1 MTRCRTTKFS
11 VTASLT
17 ILLTLIASLP
27 ALAGEATTS
36 AGVTQIGSRPGTA
49 TATAAYTGDGRGQ
62 ARTTT
67 RSGQVT
73 LAEGLAFGVDR
84 DGIDFSVSYAVASR
98 FAPAVASTF
107 NLSVGRDGSVASS
120 GGVSVAENAPIRSV
134 IAGGFARSQH
144 GGSISGATA
153 GGRSDPHGTVIAKTW
168 SESRRPSR
176 TFRYR

>member
-1 MTRCRTTKFS
+1 MTRCRTTKLEL
-11 VTASLT
+11 TAALT
-17 ILLTLIASLP
+17 VLLTLVATLP
-27 ALAGEATTS
+27 VLAGEATTS

-49 TATAAYTGDGRGQ
+49 TATAAYVGDGRGQ

-84 DGIDFSVSYAVASR
+84 DGIDFSVSYAIAGR

-120 GGVSVAENAPIRSV
+120 GGLSVAENAPIRSV
-134 IAGGFARSQH
+134 NAGGFARSQR

-153 GGRSDPHGTVIAKTW
+153 GGRSDPHGTVLARTW
-168 SESRRPSR
+168 SDNRRPLR
-176 TFRYR
+176 TFRHR